1 MKKFVYSVVLFQV
14 VFTTSFSQNLLSKV
28 PVSATMIMKYTG
40 ENLSK
45 KMPVNQA
52 DTYGFIKNNLLKAFK
67 TDSLLSISEIGIDFE
82 KDSYQY
88 LDANDSITNFVTM
101 FHLKNTALFLKLV
114 EASGPKQKIADKK
127 MGYSFL
133 PISDNSYLGWNNEIA
148 VMVNTTYKNYARD
161 YYAAVSDV
169 KVAEDAA
176 MAVDSAVASVNM
188 EGSIEQTPV
197 EAEAPVAPVKKGQ
210 AKVGV
215 KKKAG
220 GTVAAN
226 KKKSA
231 GKPLPKIKRVE
242 TVVDEEELMRIK
254 DSVETA
260 KIDEWYQQQEII
272 KIGIQQ
278 AIADSIINAGFNKVT
293 AISLETDS
301 SYMQVIDNTADISML
316 LDYETLLSKYG
327 SMFYGG
333 VSKAFPF
340 SKFESTTVGF
350 KSGINLYFE
359 KDKVKL
365 VQKVFSHDK
374 DLTALSKKMF
384 DNKQNPSFI
393 NYVNPDNIAYFSMSV
408 NTEAMENYYYRML
421 KKYIGNISY
430 AKEYADLVDVYIDLL
445 EIVIDEKAIAELM
458 PGNVLLVLH
467 NLNSKTVT
475 YKDYDYDNDF
485 NRTEIEKTKT
495 ELAPDF
501 SFVMETR
508 NEQFLQKL
516 VNLPVKYAKKE
527 KFDYEKT
534 GDYYV
539 LSFDPKKFPVEHLYF
554 MVKNGRL
561 IITTSKECIDFTF
574 RNSGYP
580 TDEATKNSILN
591 NNYSAKVNSKKLIEG
606 ISKEFTSGTNKKI
619 IDYLQENMGDLT
631 MESRL
636 IDGLP
641 QSTAT
646 FNVSGN
652 YTNSLEYLFN
662 MIDAINN
669 IIEKDKQ
676 ANSETEKPLQ

>member
-1 MKKFVYSVVLFQV
+1 
-14 VFTTSFSQNLLSKV
+14 
-28 PVSATMIMKYTG
+28 
-40 ENLSK
+40 
-45 KMPVNQA
+45 
-52 DTYGFIKNNLLKAFK
+52 
-67 TDSLLSISEIGIDFE
+67 
-82 KDSYQY
+82 
-88 LDANDSITNFVTM
+88 
-101 FHLKNTALFLKLV
+101 
-114 EASGPKQKIADKK
+114 
-127 MGYSFL
+127 
-133 PISDNSYLGWNNEIA
+133 
-148 VMVNTTYKNYARD
+148 
-161 YYAAVSDV
+161 
-169 KVAEDAA
+169 
-176 MAVDSAVASVNM
+176 
-188 EGSIEQTPV
+188 
-197 EAEAPVAPVKKGQ
+197 
-210 AKVGV
+210 
-215 KKKAG
+215 
-220 GTVAAN
+220 
-226 KKKSA
+226 
-231 GKPLPKIKRVE
+231 
-242 TVVDEEELMRIK
+242 
-254 DSVETA
+254 
-260 KIDEWYQQQEII
+260 
-272 KIGIQQ
+272 
-278 AIADSIINAGFNKVT
+278 
-293 AISLETDS
+293 
-301 SYMQVIDNTADISML
+301 
-316 LDYETLLSKYG
+316 
-327 SMFYGG
+327 
-333 VSKAFPF
+333 
-340 SKFESTTVGF
+340 
-350 KSGINLYFE
+350 
-359 KDKVKL
+359 
-365 VQKVFSHDK
+365 
-374 DLTALSKKMF
+374 
-384 DNKQNPSFI
+384 
-393 NYVNPDNIAYFSMSV
+393 MSV

-619 IDYLQENMGDLT
+619 IDYLQKNMGDLT

-662 MIDAINN
+662 MFDAINN